1 MKSAL
6 NRPDPGREGWCRVL
20 AAEAKFRLTR
30 RTNHTRLHTNTNA
43 RNNLQKKE
51 LNRRPIVLTC
61 PSTRFSG
68 RKHGERDPR
77 SKICGALSPPNQ
89 KGGREWAR
97 RMRRRAGGHE
107 SVCAREGEIEREKE
121 REKGGRERLRFIEEQ
136 REWLARSALLP
147 G

>member
-6 NRPDPGREGWCRVL
+6 NRPDPGWEGWCRVL
-20 AAEAKFRLTR
+20 AAKAKFTLTR

-97 RMRRRAGGHE
+97 RMRGR
-107 SVCAREGEIEREKE
+107 ARERVRERGRDRERKGERE
-121 REKGGRERLRFIEEQ
+121 RGRERD
-136 REWLARSALLP
+136 
-147 G
+147 